1 MAERRSPRIVP
12 PAPITVAIEQDD
24 GSELA
29 YGVIADIS
37 GSGACVWTD
46 AHLAIGTNLRFRI
59 SFAQPPEV
67 HEMAGAV
74 VWVRDDRNRRTLTN
88 AFQCGIEWLGATEAC
103 RIRLRALAQR
113 AVPPSQPGRQPYEK
127 AWIVLDA

>member
-12 PAPITVAIEQDD
+12 PAPITVAIEEDE
-24 GSELA
+24 GPLVA

-59 SFAQPPEV
+59 SFAHPPEV

-88 AFQCGIEWLGATEAC
+88 AFQCGIEWLGATQAC